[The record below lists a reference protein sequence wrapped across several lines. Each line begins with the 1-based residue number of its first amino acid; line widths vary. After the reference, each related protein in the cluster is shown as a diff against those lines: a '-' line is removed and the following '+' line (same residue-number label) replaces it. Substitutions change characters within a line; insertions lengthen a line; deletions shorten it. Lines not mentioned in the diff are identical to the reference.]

1 MLVAQVVVID
11 SLSSIFIILAWYT
24 SFLTKSFFA
33 TLLILLKST
42 GTGTNW
48 SISNLSTLL

>member
-1 MLVAQVVVID
+1 MLVAQVVVTD
-11 SLSSIFIILAWYT
+11 SLSSIFIILALYT
-24 SFLTKSFFA
+24 FFLIISFFA
-33 TLLILLKST
+33 ASLILLKST